1 MIMKDY
7 ILIIDNDPDNL
18 FKIYL
23 EHDNYK
29 IDDYTNSIDTLY

>member
-7 ILIIDNDPDNL
+7 ILIIDDDPDVNNL

-23 EHDNYK
+23 EYDNYK
-29 IDDYTNSIDTLY
+29 